1 MTNHAM
7 FSLRSD
13 DNLEQA
19 VECQCDGLSLHV
31 EAEGYG
37 NGNDLARLEHR
48 DGRLLLLVWA
58 DVNDDQPTHVIDL
71 ESAGQQHRNEVIAD
85 AKKRLRTEKLTNW
98 REGEL
103 FMRVYQCINWRT
115 GKQFTKLEAAEE
127 LNVEYVRFRNHLM
140 LAMPYGGPS
149 ISDED
154 RKRLLEAPITP
165 SAGLIA
171 LLRRRPTA
179 GGDR

>member
-1 MTNHAM
+1 MTSHVT

-13 DNLEQA
+13 DNSEQI
-19 VECQCDGLSLHV
+19 VECRCDGHPLQV
-31 EAEGYG
+31 RADGYG
-37 NGNDLARLEHR
+37 NSDDLVRLEHR
-48 DGRLLLLVWA
+48 DGRLVLLVWA

-71 ESAGQQHRNEVIAD
+71 ESAGQQHRNEVIAE

-98 REGEL
+98 KEAEL

-115 GKQFTKLEAAEE
+115 GKEFTMREAAEE
-127 LNVEYVRFRNHLM
+127 LNVEYARFRNNLM
-140 LAMPYGGPS
+140 LAMPYDGPS